1 MPRMALDAARAGAI
15 RTALLPGGDAGE
27 DEQLGNWLEALRDR
41 VIVRSQVG
49 KRKLDAAFTRRAL
62 DRKLADLGEQ
72 LLGLAR
78 EGRLA
83 VPGDVAGL
91 FTEARQLKEALE
103 AQHEEIAALES
114 EK

>member
-1 MPRMALDAARAGAI
+1 M
-15 RTALLPGGDAGE
+15 
-27 DEQLGNWLEALRDR
+27 GNWLEALRDR

-62 DRKLADLGEQ
+62 DRKLADLGEKF
-72 LLGLAR
+72 LGLAR
-78 EGRLA
+78 DGRLA

-103 AQHEEIAALES
+103 AQHEEGAARGDRCAGEREVAVTQKTS
-114 EK
+114 GPWRSWERA

>member
-1 MPRMALDAARAGAI
+1 MS
-15 RTALLPGGDAGE
+15 
-27 DEQLGNWLEALRDR
+27 NWLEAFRDR

-49 KRKLDAAFTRRAL
+49 KRKLDAALTRRAL

-72 LLGLAR
+72 LLGLVR

-83 VPGDVAGL
+83 VPGDVAGI
-91 FTEARQLKEALE
+91 FTEARQLKESLE
-103 AQHEEIAALES
+103 AQHQEIAALES

>member
-1 MPRMALDAARAGAI
+1 M
-15 RTALLPGGDAGE
+15 
-27 DEQLGNWLEALRDR
+27 EALRDR
-41 VIVRSQVG
+41 VIIRSQVG

-62 DRKLADLGEQ
+62 DRKLTDLGER
-72 LLGLAR
+72 LLGLVS

-83 VPGDVAGL
+83 VPGDVAWL
-91 FTEARQLKEALE
+91 FTEARQLKETLE

>member
-1 MPRMALDAARAGAI
+1 M
-15 RTALLPGGDAGE
+15 
-27 DEQLGNWLEALRDR
+27 GNWLEALRDR

-62 DRKLADLGEQ
+62 DRKLADLGEKF
-72 LLGLAR
+72 LGLAR
-78 EGRLA
+78 DGRLA

-114 EK
+114 EKLR